1 MDHEDALEVSED
13 VVASEKLLENAIGGW
28 HGILDSALPTLL
40 FVLTYTLR
48 SQNLSEALWVA
59 GASAVILA
67 VVRLIQRKSLLQVV
81 SGLIGVAFAAW
92 LSNRSG
98 KAEDFFLPDMLKN
111 AAYFAVY
118 LVSVLVRYPLI
129 GVLLGAV
136 EGEPL
141 KWIRDADRRRT
152 AMTATLLW
160 VLMFGVRIGIM
171 FPLYWANELAA
182 LGIAKIALGYPLFVL
197 VVWLT
202 YRLVRPWYRSVAAED
217 LL

>member
-1 MDHEDALEVSED
+1 MSSDPRQQFEQAVGGWRGALE
-13 VVASEKLLENAIGGW
+13 
-28 HGILDSALPTLL
+28 SAAPALAFLIAYQ
-40 FVLTYTLR
+40 VGDIR
-48 SQNLSEALWVA
+48 IALWVA
-59 GASAVILA
+59 GGLAAVAA
-67 VVRLIQRKSLLQVV
+67 VARLVRRESLQFVV
-81 SGLIGVAFAAW
+81 GGAVGVALSAW
-92 LSNRSG
+92 FVSRSG
-98 KAEDFFLPDMLKN
+98 KAADFFLPDMLKN

-118 LVSVLVRYPLI
+118 FVSVLVRYPLI

-152 AMTATLLW
+152 ATTATMLW
-160 VLMFGVRIGIM
+160 VLMFGIRIGIM

-182 LGIAKIALGYPLFVL
+182 LGVAKIALGYPLFVL

-202 YRLVRPWYRSVAAED
+202 YRLVRPWYRSATAED

>member
-1 MDHEDALEVSED
+1 MALAFLIAYQLGD
-13 VVASEKLLENAIGGW
+13 LNI
-28 HGILDSALPTLL
+28 
-40 FVLTYTLR
+40 
-48 SQNLSEALWVA
+48 ALWVA
-59 GASAVILA
+59 GGLA
-67 VVRLIQRKSLLQVV
+67 VLAAVARLVRRESLQFVI
-81 SGLIGVAFAAW
+81 GGAIGVALSAW
-92 LSNRSG
+92 FVSRSG

-202 YRLVRPWYRSVAAED
+202 YRLVRPWYRSVAAEG

>member
-1 MDHEDALEVSED
+1 MSTDPRQQFEQAVGGWRGALE
-13 VVASEKLLENAIGGW
+13 
-28 HGILDSALPTLL
+28 SAAPALAFLIAYQL
-40 FVLTYTLR
+40 GDL
-48 SQNLSEALWVA
+48 NIALWVA
-59 GASAVILA
+59 GGLA
-67 VVRLIQRKSLLQVV
+67 VLAAVARLVRRESLQFVI
-81 SGLIGVAFAAW
+81 GGAIGVALSAW
-92 LSNRSG
+92 FVSRSG

>member
-1 MDHEDALEVSED
+1 MSTDPRQQFEQAVGGWRGALE
-13 VVASEKLLENAIGGW
+13 
-28 HGILDSALPTLL
+28 SAAPALAFLIAYQL
-40 FVLTYTLR
+40 GDL
-48 SQNLSEALWVA
+48 NIALWVA
-59 GASAVILA
+59 GGLA
-67 VVRLIQRKSLLQVV
+67 VLAAVARLVRRESLQFVI
-81 SGLIGVAFAAW
+81 GGAIGVALSAW
-92 LSNRSG
+92 FVSRSG

-202 YRLVRPWYRSVAAED
+202 YRDRKSTRLNSSHT
-217 LL
+217 